1 MSKQQQKQLPPTP
14 NRRVTLFVTCLADLF
29 RPSVAFACLDLL
41 EEAGCEVVVPA
52 DQTCCGQPAYNSG
65 DREAAIPLAQ
75 QVVSLLEPADYVVIP
90 SGSCAGMIAHHYPS
104 LLTGKWRERALEV
117 SAKTY
122 ELTVFLQDI
131 VGIPPR
137 RPITAAQTS
146 VTYHD
151 GCAGLRELGIQDQP
165 RQLLKNLC
173 GVEVDELNQ
182 SEVCCGFG
190 GTFCAKM
197 PEISAKMVDD
207 KLENAL
213 ATGATV
219 LTGGD
224 LGCLMNIAGRA
235 RRQGKKLEVRHVAEL
250 LADQRDIPAI
260 GEGQ

>member
-1 MSKQQQKQLPPTP
+1 MSKPQQKQAPPAP
-14 NRRVTLFVTCLADLF
+14 KKRVTLFVTCLADLF

-90 SGSCAGMIAHHYPS
+90 SGSCTGMIAHHYPS

-131 VGIPPR
+131 VGVPPR
-137 RPITAAQTS
+137 SNIAAAQTS

-151 GCAGLRELGIQDQP
+151 GCAGLRELGIQNQP

-173 GVEVDELNQ
+173 GVEVDELKQ

-207 KLENAL
+207 KIEKAL

-235 RRQGKKLEVRHVAEL
+235 RRQGKDLEVRHIAEL
-250 LADQRDIPAI
+250 LANQRDIPAI
-260 GEGQ
+260 GEGH

>member
-1 MSKQQQKQLPPTP
+1 MSKQQQKQVPPTP

-90 SGSCAGMIAHHYPS
+90 SGSCAGMITHHYPG

-131 VGIPPR
+131 AGIPPR
-137 RPITAAQTS
+137 SHTTTAQAS

-151 GCAGLRELGIQDQP
+151 GCAGLRELGIQNQP

-173 GVEVDELNQ
+173 GVDVDELQQ

-235 RRQGKKLEVRHVAEL
+235 RRQGKELEVRHIAEL

>member
-41 EEAGCEVVVPA
+41 EEAGCEVVVPT
-52 DQTCCGQPAYNSG
+52 DQTCCGQPAFNSG

-90 SGSCAGMIAHHYPS
+90 SGSCAGMIAHHYPR
-104 LLTGKWRERALEV
+104 LLPGKWRERALEV

-131 VGIPPR
+131 AGIPPR
-137 RPITAAQTS
+137 RHITAAQGS

-197 PEISAKMVDD
+197 PEISAKMTDD

-235 RRQGKKLEVRHVAEL
+235 RRQGKDLEVRHVAEL
-250 LADQRDIPAI
+250 LADQRSIPAI

>member
-1 MSKQQQKQLPPTP
+1 MSKQQQKQAPPAP
-14 NRRVTLFVTCLADLF
+14 KKRVTLFVTCLADLF

-65 DREAAIPLAQ
+65 DREASIPLAQ

-90 SGSCAGMIAHHYPS
+90 SGSCTGMIAHHYPS

-131 VGIPPR
+131 VGVPPR
-137 RPITAAQTS
+137 SNIAAAQTS

-151 GCAGLRELGIQDQP
+151 GCTSLRELGIQHQP

-173 GVEVDELNQ
+173 GVEVDELEQ

-207 KLENAL
+207 KIENAL

-235 RRQGKKLEVRHVAEL
+235 RRQGKDLEVRHIAEL
-250 LADQRDIPAI
+250 LANQRDIPAI
-260 GEGQ
+260 GEGH